1 FFCKAEDGIRVRN
14 VTGVQTCALPSFRE
28 HIGGHGAGLPAAIE
42 AVRAGTVFTTHTPVP
57 AGIDRFDINLVR
69 NYFSGSAQVPGV
81 DVDAIL
87 ALGAENY
94 EGGDPG
100 VFNMAVMGLRMAKRA
115 NGVSK
120 LHGEV

>member
-1 FFCKAEDGIRVRN
+1 VKALRVFSRL
-14 VTGVQTCALPSFRE
+14 TGTPAPEVYHCNEGHAGFLGVERVRE
-28 HIGGHGAGLPAAIE
+28 HIDTHGAGLPAAIE

-57 AGIDRFDINLVR
+57 AGIDRFDITLVR

-100 VFNMAVMGLRMAKRA
+100 VFNMARA
-115 NGVSK
+115 EGRRGGK
-120 LHGEV
+120 